1 MLVIDIR
8 EGGARR
14 KQMSIHFRSSPHTF
28 VEHGAHELANTFRID
43 HAAKR
48 NNNNLV
54 GCRNSPAS
62 LRNDHVVLLAIDA
75 LVALRAWFKKWR
87 DHRRTLRALADL
99 DEHQLRDIGITRE
112 GAPGGQEIYRSLA
125 GEVLWHSPRAGKP
138 KVGPSQTPDRCKAFH
153 RNSADGWEK

>member
-1 MLVIDIR
+1 LVIDIR

-14 KQMSIHFRSSPHTF
+14 KQMSIHFRSPPHTF
-28 VEHGAHELANTFRID
+28 VEHGARKLLEANTFRID

-54 GCRNSPAS
+54 GCSNSPAS

-87 DHRRTLRALADL
+87 VPSTNP
-99 DEHQLRDIGITRE
+99 E
-112 GAPGGQEIYRSLA
+112 GACR
-125 GEVLWHSPRAGKP
+125 PR
-138 KVGPSQTPDRCKAFH
+138 
-153 RNSADGWEK
+153 

>member
-1 MLVIDIR
+1 MSVIDIR

-14 KQMSIHFRSSPHTF
+14 KPMSIQLGSALRIF
-28 VEHGAHELANTFRID
+28 VDQDDLKLVEPNTFGID
-43 HAAKR
+43 QAAPKS
-48 NNNNLV
+48 NNNSV

-99 DEHQLRDIGITRE
+99 EEHQLRDIGLTRE
-112 GAPGGQEIYRSLA
+112 GALRRP
-125 GEVLWHSPRAGKP
+125 
-138 KVGPSQTPDRCKAFH
+138 
-153 RNSADGWEK
+153 